1 MFRNRIEFEIFIFNN
16 LHIRNM
22 SKKSAKDKILE
33 ITKKLIE
40 EKGYSNTNIRDI
52 TYLANVSVGTLY
64 HHYKKG
70 KIDLLKEII
79 TKSAIEFSEE
89 VNTKKFFVGKDIH
102 NFSDG
107 LMIYFSALI
116 MNHRKYRQFLAAMES
131 EVLSNI
137 TFYDKLK
144 SDIRSKE
151 IRQIET
157 NLFLEPIKI
166 LLEMFPQ
173 KDLTIK
179 GKEKQIHGVIDI
191 LMHRHIYDEYT
202 FESDEYFL
210 QVLNKIVLSFLKD

>member
-1 MFRNRIEFEIFIFNN
+1 
-16 LHIRNM
+16 M

-64 HHYKKG
+64 HHFKKG

-79 TKSAIEFSEE
+79 NKSTIEFSEE
-89 VNTKKFFVGKDIH
+89 LNTQKFFADKNIQ
-102 NFSDG
+102 NLSDG
-107 LMIYFSALI
+107 LLLYLSALI
-116 MNHRKYRQFLAAMES
+116 KNHRKNRQFLAAMES

-137 TFYDKLK
+137 NFYDELK

-151 IRQIET
+151 TRQIET
-157 NLFLEPIKI
+157 KLFLKPIKS
-166 LLEMFPQ
+166 LCEMFPQ

-179 GKEKQIHGVIDI
+179 GKEKQIHGIVDI
-191 LMHRHIYDEYT
+191 LIHRHVYDEYT
-202 FESDEYFL
+202 FESDEVFL
-210 QVLNKIVLSFLKD
+210 KVLNKIVLSLLTD